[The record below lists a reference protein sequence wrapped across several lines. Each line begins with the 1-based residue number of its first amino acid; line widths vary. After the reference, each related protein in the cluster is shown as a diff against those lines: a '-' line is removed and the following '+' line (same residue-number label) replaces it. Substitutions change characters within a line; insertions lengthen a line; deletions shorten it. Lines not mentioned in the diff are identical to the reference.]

1 MDALALLCNLYGDG
15 PATLRRLREAGCGE
29 LADVNRVS
37 VDELAAILQSS
48 SVAARRFQSEAALL
62 TTRAGKSRET
72 DAVESKR
79 SAAAAS
85 AAITAPSVSSAMHEL
100 ASSRDP
106 AIERAL
112 AAWRAAD
119 AAAETADDC
128 GADEFAEHDERAD
141 ERDRAR
147 DRDGDRA
154 SSGEADDR
162 SGPQWTPLRPA
173 LVDGL
178 DAALCT
184 RLRAAG
190 VENAEELVTADL
202 LDLSSVCET
211 PLTRLMR
218 IQGHVRRLV
227 AAETPGLL
235 VPHPRRADARFS
247 PDPIAVELRERGRP
261 ESEPGSGPFA

>member
-29 LADVNRVS
+29 LADVSRVS

-62 TTRAGKSRET
+62 TTRAIEICES
-72 DAVESKR
+72 DAVEPKR
-79 SAAAAS
+79 SASADPTASAPAAS
-85 AAITAPSVSSAMHEL
+85 EAVSSAMREL
-100 ASSRDP
+100 SSSRDP

-119 AAAETADDC
+119 AAADDS
-128 GADEFAEHDERAD
+128 GADEPVEDDERA
-141 ERDRAR
+141 ERRRA
-147 DRDGDRA
+147 DRDGDRE
-154 SSGEADDR
+154 SSDDADER
-162 SGPQWTPLRPA
+162 SGLQWTPLRPA

-190 VENAEELVTADL
+190 IENAEELVTADL
-202 LDLSSVCET
+202 LDLSSACET

-227 AAETPGLL
+227 AAESPGLL
-235 VPHPRRADARFS
+235 VPHPRRGDARFS

-261 ESEPGSGPFA
+261 ESESGSGPFA